1 MALLDV
7 NDLRVEFPSR
17 RGTLVAVDGVSL
29 AVEPGEVLGVV
40 GESGAGKSTV
50 GNAVIGLLEPPGEM
64 TAGEVRLA
72 GRRIDDL
79 DGAGKRRLRGK
90 RIGMIFQD
98 PLTSLNPL
106 QTVERQLVETI
117 DLHLGTGEAEGR
129 RRAVALLR
137 QVGIPE
143 PELRVKQY
151 PHQFSGGMRQRVV
164 IALALCAE
172 PDVIIADEPTTALD
186 VSIQAQ
192 ILDLMRALCKERSVG
207 MMIITHDMGV
217 IADISDRVA
226 VMYRGRLVEHGA
238 TAKILGDPDHDYTRS
253 LISAVPRPDVK
264 LVRFPLV
271 TYIEDAGETPRRIDV
286 ERHWLGQARD
296 FGDGA
301 GAGAGDGA
309 EAGAGA
315 GARAGGSRGGGSGP
329 DRAAGG
335 GAEGR
340 TPLVSLEGLHM
351 RFTTRSSF
359 LKRNRVYLDAV
370 KDVSLDVHEGE
381 TFGLVGESGSG
392 KSTVARMICGL
403 HTPAAGVIRFAG
415 TDLTA
420 LRREADLDPFRRQMQ
435 MIFQDPYSSLNP
447 RMRVMDIVAEPI
459 RFHRLAG
466 RREEVEGIVMD
477 LLEVV
482 GLGAAAAARY
492 PHEFSG
498 GQRQRISIARAL
510 ATRPRFLICDEP
522 TSALDVSIQAQI
534 LNLLKDLQAL
544 LRLTMLFI
552 SHDLPVIRQMCDRV
566 GVMQGG
572 RLCEVKPTEDLF
584 ERPEHDYT
592 RRLLRLMPKLE
603 ALSHRGLDVADPA
616 QSA

>member
-1 MALLDV
+1 MALLDIR
-7 NDLRVEFPSR
+7 NLRVEFPSR
-17 RGTLVAVDGVSL
+17 RGKVVAVDDVSL
-29 AVEPGEVLGVV
+29 AVEPGDILGVV

-64 TAGEVRLA
+64 TAGEVHLA

-79 DGAGKRRLRGK
+79 PDSEKRKLRGK

-106 QTVERQLVETI
+106 QTIERQLVETI
-117 DLHLGTGEAEGR
+117 DLHLSIGEAAAR
-129 RRAVALLR
+129 RRAVDLLR

-164 IALALCAE
+164 IALAVCAE
-172 PDVIIADEPTTALD
+172 PEVIIADEPTTALD

-192 ILDLMRALCKERSVG
+192 ILDLMRTLCRERDVA

-217 IADISDRVA
+217 IADITDRVA

-238 TAKILGDPDHDYTRS
+238 TARILGSPDHAYTRS
-253 LISAVPRPDVK
+253 LVAAVPRPDVK

-271 TYIEDAGETPRRIDV
+271 TYIEDANETRRNIDISH
-286 ERHWLGQARD
+286 HWLGEARD
-296 FGDGA
+296 FG
-301 GAGAGDGA
+301 
-309 EAGAGA
+309 E
-315 GARAGGSRGGGSGP
+315 
-329 DRAAGG
+329 AAGG
-335 GAEGR
+335 
-340 TPLVSLEGLHM
+340 PLVSLDSLHM
-351 RFTTRSSF
+351 RFVTRRSVF
-359 LKRNRVYLDAV
+359 RRNRAYLDAV
-370 KDVSLDVHEGE
+370 KDVSFDIREGE
-381 TFGLVGESGSG
+381 VFGLVGESGSG

-403 HTPAAGVIRFAG
+403 HVPVAGAIRFAG

-435 MIFQDPYSSLNP
+435 MIFQDPFSSLNP
-447 RMRVMDIVAEPI
+447 RMRVLDIVAEPI

-466 RREEVEGIVMD
+466 SRQEVERIVSD
-477 LLEVV
+477 LLEQV
-482 GLGAAAAARY
+482 GLGAQAAARY

-522 TSALDVSIQAQI
+522 TSSLDVSIQAQV
-534 LNLLKDLQAL
+534 LNLLKDLQERL
-544 LRLTMLFI
+544 GLTMLFI

-566 GVMQGG
+566 GVMQAG
-572 RLCEVKPTEDLF
+572 RLCELKETEALF
-584 ERPEHDYT
+584 EDPDHDYT
-592 RRLLRLMPKLE
+592 RHLLALMPRLE
-603 ALSHRGLDVADPA
+603 GLSRQGLEITDGT
-616 QSA
+616 